1 MYVAFVSKT
10 AQRYFIYF
18 ITSLLVILTSARFRI
33 SFCESFNLSQLIAS
47 PTRVTD
53 SSSSLINVI
62 LTSQAK
68 QVIKAGLIDCSI
80 SDHDIIFAD
89 LRLKKHLDLRSLMS
103 KQEVLKTIILAHF
116 SMTCLSLLGLSWK
129 YSTTSTTNHMH
140 LIFFWMRFLTTMLRS
155 DQLKFEGKPNPCITE
170 ETRELMKSRNY
181 WRKRARRT
189 DNPADWSTYK
199 NLKHQVRKLIRAAES
214 EFVKDQI
221 QNNPRNTNCIWKA
234 IRLCLPKRSHQ
245 SHPKSI

>member
-1 MYVAFVSKT
+1 M
-10 AQRYFIYF
+10 
-18 ITSLLVILTSARFRI
+18 VILTSARFRI

-103 KQEVLKTIILAHF
+103 KEEVLKTIILTHF

-129 YSTTSTTNHMH
+129 YSTTSTTNYMH
-140 LIFFWMRFLTTMLRS
+140 LIFFSMRFLTTMLRS
-155 DQLKFEGKPNPCITE
+155 D
-170 ETRELMKSRNY
+170 
-181 WRKRARRT
+181 
-189 DNPADWSTYK
+189 
-199 NLKHQVRKLIRAAES
+199 
-214 EFVKDQI
+214 
-221 QNNPRNTNCIWKA
+221 
-234 IRLCLPKRSHQ
+234 
-245 SHPKSI
+245 